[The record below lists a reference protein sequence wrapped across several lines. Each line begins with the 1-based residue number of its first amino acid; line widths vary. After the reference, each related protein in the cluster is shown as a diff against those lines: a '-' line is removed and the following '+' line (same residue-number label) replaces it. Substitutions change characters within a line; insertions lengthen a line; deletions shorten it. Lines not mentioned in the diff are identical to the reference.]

1 MTDLAALAAR
11 VREHIP
17 LAEHLGF
24 RLVSFS
30 DHILTLTAPLDI
42 NVNDKGTMFAG
53 SQAALMALAGWALT
67 TLEAES
73 VVARADVLAMQNSL
87 RYRRP
92 VTGDITIRVSTTA
105 TGLQRFQH
113 HLRQGER
120 AALTVR
126 AEGVNADGALA
137 SQYRGEY
144 LARAV

>member
-1 MTDLAALAAR
+1 MTELAALEAR
-11 VREHIP
+11 IREHIP
-17 LAEHLGF
+17 LTAHLGF
-24 RLVSFS
+24 RLLAFN
-30 DHILTLTAPLDI
+30 DHSLTLTAPLDI

-92 VTGDITIRVSTTA
+92 VTGELSIRVSSNSA
-105 TGLQRFQH
+105 GLQRFHH
-113 HLRQGER
+113 HLQQGER

-126 AEGVNADGALA
+126 AEGFNGDGSLA